1 MHKQSDLMLT
11 AVLVQQLYGAYSS
24 AASSALWRYKSNVG
38 IIWHIN
44 IDPVNFNRK
53 YKALI
58 KNQMAQFTR

>member
-1 MHKQSDLMLT
+1 MVRIAQPHRLSNW
-11 AVLVQQLYGAYSS
+11 A
-24 AASSALWRYKSNVG
+24 KSNVG